1 MIKNIVYFSHAE
13 KGASGGAKIIYHHSE
28 IINSLNNFSS
38 EVVHL
43 KMNKLSKIK
52 ISVKK
57 RFKIGNNNNE
67 SGWQF
72 NDLQA
77 AKKFNYKWF
86 EHNIKTRDKLSF
98 NKKKDFLILPEI
110 FAHLAED
117 LCIKNRIDYAIFVQN
132 GYVISSTNNEKK
144 LSLAYS
150 KAKFIISYS
159 EDITNCIKTKFPKL
173 KTKIIK
179 ISYALDLK
187 NSPINRK
194 KNVITYMSR
203 KLPQH
208 SYLVTNYL
216 KPHLPSNWS
225 IKDINNLNEKK
236 TYDHLKKSKIFLS
249 FSHMEGLPLPPAEAA
264 LAGNFVIGYTGEGGN
279 EYWKKPLFTK
289 INSGEIKTFV
299 KEILKKTLEIR
310 LGKKP
315 SKKQM
320 SYLKLKFSKKEEIK
334 NIKNFLKYIND

>member
-1 MIKNIVYFSHAE
+1 MRRNIVYVSHAE

-28 IINSLNNFSS
+28 IINNLNNFSS

-43 KMNKLSKIK
+43 KLNKLSKIK

-57 RFKIGNNNNE
+57 KLKIDNKNNE
-67 SGWQF
+67 SGWQLS
-72 NDLQA
+72 DLQA
-77 AKKFNYKWF
+77 VKKFNYKWF

-117 LCIKNRIDYAIFVQN
+117 LCIKNGIDYAIFVQN

-144 LSLAYS
+144 LNLAYT

-159 EDITNCIKTKFPKL
+159 EDITNCIKIKFPKL

-187 NSPINRK
+187 NLTLSRK

-216 KPHLPSNWS
+216 KPHLPINWS

-236 TYDHLKKSKIFLS
+236 TYEHLKMSKIFLS
-249 FSHMEGLPLPPAEAA
+249 FSNMEGLPLPPAEAA

-289 INSGEIKTFV
+289 INSGEINRFV
-299 KEILKKTLEIR
+299 KTVIERIHKDNYKKNY
-310 LGKKP
+310 
-315 SKKQM
+315 SKKQLI
-320 SYLKLKFSKKEEIK
+320 SLKKKFSKVNEIK
-334 NIKNFLKYIND
+334 NIQRFLKLI